1 MTRLLA
7 SLGCAVLLS
16 ACSDPALYAGFAVNS
31 KGVSVSPAVQGRVG
45 GATVTVSP

>member
-7 SLGCAVLLS
+7 ALGCAVLLS
-16 ACSDPALYAGFAVNS
+16 ACSDPALYTGFAVNS
-31 KGVSVSPAVQGRVG
+31 NGVSVSPAVQGRVG